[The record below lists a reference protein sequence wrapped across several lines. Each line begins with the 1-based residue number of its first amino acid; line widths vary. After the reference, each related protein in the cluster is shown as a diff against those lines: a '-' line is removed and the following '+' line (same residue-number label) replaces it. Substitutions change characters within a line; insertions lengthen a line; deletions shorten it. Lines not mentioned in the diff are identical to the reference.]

1 MQPAIRAAIDPTDKS
16 MPPEMMTKVMPTA
29 MMPMKAVRVS
39 TFIRLSSVAKSP
51 LSKVPAMHSDNRPST
66 GPKPLMRAPSL
77 AMRAPVETVVSV
89 RAGCMGNQLLF
100 GQVVS
105 RQGGLQGAGAHHRDS
120 VAQANQFDQFR

>member
-1 MQPAIRAAIDPTDKS
+1 
-16 MPPEMMTKVMPTA
+16 MPTA

-39 TFIRLSSVAKSP
+39 TFIRLSKVAKSP
-51 LSKVPAMHSDNRPST
+51 LSKVPAMHSDNKPST
-66 GPKPLMRAPSL
+66 GPKPLMRAPN
-77 AMRAPVETVVSV
+77 RAIGDTVVSV

-120 VAQANQFDQFR
+120 VAQADQFDQFR

>member
-29 MMPMKAVRVS
+29 MMPIKAVRVS
-39 TFIRLSSVAKSP
+39 TFIRLSRVAKSP
-51 LSKVPAMHSDNRPST
+51 LSKVPAMHRASKPST
-66 GPKPLMRAPSL
+66 GPKPLMRAPKL
-77 AMRAPVETVVSV
+77 ARGDMLVSV